1 MQKVQAKSLQTPQ
14 KEVTM
19 SFIIYDL
26 ILLVIFVLLVAAFLR
41 KNKKNVKKEG
51 LFFLYKA
58 NWGIKLINYVG
69 KKYKKTIKVLSY
81 ISITVGYL
89 LTAGILYLVYTIVKI
104 YLLHPEVV
112 SQIKVPPIMP
122 LVPYIDKF
130 VTFLPPFYFTYWI
143 VIIAIIAIPHE
154 FSHGIFAAYDKVK
167 IKKTGFGFFPFFL
180 PIFLAAFVELDEKVM
195 SKKKNFSQRAIL
207 SAGTFANLLTAI
219 LFFIVLV
226 LFFSLSFSPM
236 GIAFNDYVS
245 TPVLVSSI
253 TMINNVSVTNP
264 GFEEIAKFSKNSS
277 FNFIEANGK
286 SYVGIQGFNS
296 DKTQI
301 ALYDNAPAI
310 NSGLNGP
317 IMEID
322 GVKIDSLEKLSQEL
336 AKKSPGQ
343 TISVKAKSR
352 EGIKDYNIKLGENPE
367 KPGKA
372 WLGIGFEQRD
382 TKGIINKIITSISS
396 FKKSNIYYEPKF
408 EIALFIY
415 NLLWW
420 LVLISIGVA
429 LMNMLPVG
437 LFDGGRFF
445 YLTVIALTG
454 NERLARKSFKFL
466 TVFFLLILL
475 ALMAIWV
482 WGLFF

>member
-1 MQKVQAKSLQTPQ
+1 
-14 KEVTM
+14 M
-19 SFIIYDL
+19 SFIVVDL
-26 ILLVIFVLLVAAFLR
+26 ILLVIFVLLVWTFLR
-41 KNKKNVKKEG
+41 RNKKNVKKEG

-69 KKYKKTIKVLSY
+69 NKYKRTIKALSY
-81 ISITVGYL
+81 VSVVLGYL
-89 LTAGILYLVYTIVKI
+89 LTAGILYLFYTIVKI

-143 VIIAIIAIPHE
+143 VIIALIAIPHE
-154 FSHGIFAAYDKVK
+154 FSHGIFAAYNKVK

-180 PIFLAAFVELDEKVM
+180 PVFLAAFVELDEKVM
-195 SKKKNFSQRAIL
+195 VKRKNFSQRAIL
-207 SAGTFANLLTAI
+207 AAGTFANVITAI
-219 LFFIVLV
+219 IAFALLAI
-226 LFFSLSFSPM
+226 FFSLSFSPS
-236 GIAFNDYVS
+236 GIAFDTYTN

-253 TMINNVSVTNP
+253 TMINNISVTNP
-264 GFEEIAKFSKNSS
+264 NFEDVMKYSKNAT

-286 SYVGIQGFNS
+286 SYVGIKGYNE
-296 DKTQI
+296 DKTLI

-322 GVKIDSLEKLSQEL
+322 GIKINSIEKLSEEL
-336 AKKSPGQ
+336 GKKTPGQ
-343 TISVKAKSR
+343 TVIVKAKSK
-352 EGIKDYNIKLGENPE
+352 EGIKDFEIKLGENPE

-372 WLGIGFEQRD
+372 WLGVGFIQQDNSRLI
-382 TKGIINKIITSISS
+382 TKIVNAVSS
-396 FKKSNIYYEPKF
+396 FKKPNIYYEPRF
-408 EIALFIY
+408 EIALFVY

-429 LMNMLPVG
+429 LMNMLPMGV
-437 LFDGGRFF
+437 FDGGRFF
-445 YLTVIALTG
+445 YLTVLAITG
-454 NERLARKSFKFL
+454 KESWARKSFKFMTML
-466 TVFFLLILL
+466 FLFILF
-475 ALMAIWV
+475 ALMAIWI
-482 WGLFF
+482 WGLIK

>member
-1 MQKVQAKSLQTPQ
+1 
-14 KEVTM
+14 VTM

-26 ILLVIFVLLVAAFLR
+26 ILLVIFVLLVGYFLR
-41 KNKKNVKKEG
+41 KNKKNVRKEG

-69 KKYKKTIKVLSY
+69 KKYKKTLKVLSY
-81 ISITVGYL
+81 ITITLGYL
-89 LTAGILYLVYTIVKI
+89 LMAGMLYLVYTIVKI

-143 VIIAIIAIPHE
+143 VIIAIIAITHE
-154 FSHGIFAAYDKVK
+154 FSHGIFAAYNKVR

-195 SKKKNFSQRAIL
+195 AKRSNFSQRAIL

-226 LFFSLSFSPM
+226 IFFSLSFTAA
-236 GIAFNDYVS
+236 GIAFDSYTN

-264 GFEEIAKFSKNSS
+264 SFEEITKLSKNSS

-286 SYVGIQGFNS
+286 SYVGIKGFNS

-301 ALYDNAPAI
+301 ALYDDAPAI

-322 GVKIDSLEKLSQEL
+322 GVKIDSIEKLSQEL
-336 AKKSPGQ
+336 AKKSPGDV
-343 TISVKAKSR
+343 INVKAKSR
-352 EGIKDYNIKLGENPE
+352 DGIKNYEIKLEENPE

-372 WLGIGFEQRD
+372 WLGIGFIQ
-382 TKGIINKIITSISS
+382 TNT
-396 FKKSNIYYEPKF
+396 
-408 EIALFIY
+408 
-415 NLLWW
+415 
-420 LVLISIGVA
+420 
-429 LMNMLPVG
+429 
-437 LFDGGRFF
+437 
-445 YLTVIALTG
+445 
-454 NERLARKSFKFL
+454 
-466 TVFFLLILL
+466 
-475 ALMAIWV
+475 
-482 WGLFF
+482 